1 MKEFAPQGFFIK
13 FTVVTRTEKYEDQ
26 NNGGKSSDDVEHHV
40 QSLAN
45 YVDIFA
51 VLHQHRW
58 KEETDRYAQLKT
70 TRNVISVTSYK

>member
-1 MKEFAPQGFFIK
+1 MKEFARQDFFNIDFFK

-26 NNGGKSSDDVEHHV
+26 NNGGEGSDDVEHHV

-45 YVDIFA
+45 YVDILA

-58 KEETDRYAQLKT
+58 KEETNRYAQLKT
-70 TRNVISVTSYK
+70 TLFL